1 MDKQELLKR
10 IPKVDEVLK
19 DQRLFVFFGDTPREL
34 VVESVREAVDEL
46 RKEILDWDGGDPPVI
61 NMDNLI
67 DDVVKKV
74 RGKKQKSLRRVI
86 NGTGTILH
94 TNLGR
99 ARMSEEAGRN
109 VLEAAMNYSTLEYDL
124 KRGARGSRH
133 DHIEKLIAKIVG
145 TEGAMVVNNNASA
158 VLLCLSALAKGKEVI
173 VSRGELVEIG
183 GSFRI
188 PEIMELGGAYLRE
201 VGTTNKTKLDDY
213 RSAIDKEKTGALLK
227 VHTSNYKIMGFTAE
241 VSLSELSALGQ
252 EWGIPVVYDLGSGLM
267 ADLQQYGIDEPT
279 VPEGIRNGADVVT
292 FSGDKLLGG
301 PQAGIII
308 GKKQYID
315 SMKKHPLARAV
326 RVDKMTIAA
335 LEATFREY
343 FDMEKAK
350 EKVPVLSMITVSMDE
365 MRTKAILLAE
375 QVRRATEAFEIEVI
389 KSEGQIGGGSTPNQF
404 LVGYAV
410 SVVGKKVSA
419 DRIERDLRA
428 YEVPVIVRINQDRV
442 LIDMRTVTRD
452 EIDMV
457 ARVWWANGAQ
467 CRPHRVMIP
476 NSSSR

>member
-46 RKEILDWDGGDPPVI
+46 RKEILDWDGGNPPVI

-213 RSAIDKEKTGALLK
+213 RSAIDKEKQGR
-227 VHTSNYKIMGFTAE
+227 F
-241 VSLSELSALGQ
+241 
-252 EWGIPVVYDLGSGLM
+252 
-267 ADLQQYGIDEPT
+267 
-279 VPEGIRNGADVVT
+279 
-292 FSGDKLLGG
+292 
-301 PQAGIII
+301 
-308 GKKQYID
+308 
-315 SMKKHPLARAV
+315 
-326 RVDKMTIAA
+326 
-335 LEATFREY
+335 
-343 FDMEKAK
+343 
-350 EKVPVLSMITVSMDE
+350 
-365 MRTKAILLAE
+365 
-375 QVRRATEAFEIEVI
+375 
-389 KSEGQIGGGSTPNQF
+389 
-404 LVGYAV
+404 
-410 SVVGKKVSA
+410 
-419 DRIERDLRA
+419 
-428 YEVPVIVRINQDRV
+428 
-442 LIDMRTVTRD
+442 
-452 EIDMV
+452 
-457 ARVWWANGAQ
+457 
-467 CRPHRVMIP
+467 
-476 NSSSR
+476 

>member
-241 VSLSELSALGQ
+241 VSLSELLALGQ

-279 VPEGIRNGADVVT
+279 VPESVRNGADVVT

-457 ARVWWANGAQ
+457 ARALIACGEKYG
-467 CRPHRVMIP
+467 RG
-476 NSSSR
+476 

>member
-457 ARVWWANGAQ
+457 ARALIACGEKYG
-467 CRPHRVMIP
+467 RG
-476 NSSSR
+476 

>member
-61 NMDNLI
+61 NMDDLI

-109 VLEAAMNYSTLEYDL
+109 VLEVAMNYSTLEYDL

-213 RSAIDKEKTGALLK
+213 RSAIDKEKTGALL
-227 VHTSNYKIMGFTAE
+227 VHN
-241 VSLSELSALGQ
+241 
-252 EWGIPVVYDLGSGLM
+252 
-267 ADLQQYGIDEPT
+267 
-279 VPEGIRNGADVVT
+279 
-292 FSGDKLLGG
+292 
-301 PQAGIII
+301 
-308 GKKQYID
+308 
-315 SMKKHPLARAV
+315 
-326 RVDKMTIAA
+326 
-335 LEATFREY
+335 
-343 FDMEKAK
+343 
-350 EKVPVLSMITVSMDE
+350 
-365 MRTKAILLAE
+365 
-375 QVRRATEAFEIEVI
+375 VI
-389 KSEGQIGGGSTPNQF
+389 KSWTTGRVCRTSAFVNGHPVVTILGAASWQIYSNTASMNP
-404 LVGYAV
+404 
-410 SVVGKKVSA
+410 
-419 DRIERDLRA
+419 RCRRA
-428 YEVPVIVRINQDRV
+428 SETGR
-442 LIDMRTVTRD
+442 M
-452 EIDMV
+452 
-457 ARVWWANGAQ
+457 W
-467 CRPHRVMIP
+467 
-476 NSSSR
+476 

>member
-213 RSAIDKEKTGALLK
+213 RSVIDKEKTGALLK

-241 VSLSELSALGQ
+241 VSLSELSTLGQ

-279 VPEGIRNGADVVT
+279 VPESIRNGADVVT

-457 ARVWWANGAQ
+457 ARALIACGEKYG
-467 CRPHRVMIP
+467 RG
-476 NSSSR
+476 

>member
-279 VPEGIRNGADVVT
+279 VPESIRNGADVVT

-457 ARVWWANGAQ
+457 ARALIACGEKYG
-467 CRPHRVMIP
+467 RG
-476 NSSSR
+476 

>member
-46 RKEILDWDGGDPPVI
+46 RKELLDWDGGDPPVI

-457 ARVWWANGAQ
+457 ARALIACGEKYG
-467 CRPHRVMIP
+467 RG
-476 NSSSR
+476 

>member
-1 MDKQELLKR
+1 
-10 IPKVDEVLK
+10 LK

-213 RSAIDKEKTGALLK
+213 RSVIDKEKTGALLK

-279 VPEGIRNGADVVT
+279 VPESIRNGADVVT

-457 ARVWWANGAQ
+457 ARALIACGEKYG
-467 CRPHRVMIP
+467 RG
-476 NSSSR
+476 

>member
-213 RSAIDKEKTGALLK
+213 RSVIDKEKTGALLK

-241 VSLSELSALGQ
+241 VSLSELSTLGQ

-279 VPEGIRNGADVVT
+279 VPESIRNGADVVT

-457 ARVWWANGAQ
+457 ARALIACGEKYD
-467 CRPHRVMIP
+467 RG
-476 NSSSR
+476 

>member
-1 MDKQELLKR
+1 M
-10 IPKVDEVLK
+10 
-19 DQRLFVFFGDTPREL
+19 
-34 VVESVREAVDEL
+34 
-46 RKEILDWDGGDPPVI
+46 
-61 NMDNLI
+61 
-67 DDVVKKV
+67 
-74 RGKKQKSLRRVI
+74 
-86 NGTGTILH
+86 
-94 TNLGR
+94 
-99 ARMSEEAGRN
+99 
-109 VLEAAMNYSTLEYDL
+109 
-124 KRGARGSRH
+124 
-133 DHIEKLIAKIVG
+133 
-145 TEGAMVVNNNASA
+145 
-158 VLLCLSALAKGKEVI
+158 
-173 VSRGELVEIG
+173 
-183 GSFRI
+183 
-188 PEIMELGGAYLRE
+188 
-201 VGTTNKTKLDDY
+201 
-213 RSAIDKEKTGALLK
+213 
-227 VHTSNYKIMGFTAE
+227 
-241 VSLSELSALGQ
+241 SLSELSALGQ

-428 YEVPVIVRINQDRV
+428 YEVP
-442 LIDMRTVTRD
+442 
-452 EIDMV
+452 
-457 ARVWWANGAQ
+457 
-467 CRPHRVMIP
+467 
-476 NSSSR
+476 

>member
-241 VSLSELSALGQ
+241 VSLSELSTLGQ

-279 VPEGIRNGADVVT
+279 VPESIRNGADVVT

-457 ARVWWANGAQ
+457 ARALIACGEKYD
-467 CRPHRVMIP
+467 RG
-476 NSSSR
+476 

>member
-213 RSAIDKEKTGALLK
+213 RSVIDKEKTGALLK

-279 VPEGIRNGADVVT
+279 VPESIRNGADVVT

-457 ARVWWANGAQ
+457 ARALIACGEKYG
-467 CRPHRVMIP
+467 RG
-476 NSSSR
+476 